1 MRDEITMEK
10 VATIAATCIL
20 ILVNLFVWFTSWMII
35 VSIFIEMD
43 INVLLISISSIVYLT
58 SSFTLNKT
66 YNKLISIIKV

>member
-1 MRDEITMEK
+1 MHDEINMEK
-10 VATIAATCIL
+10 VAIIAATCIL

-43 INVLLISISSIVYLT
+43 INVILISISIVVYLT

-66 YNKLISIIKV
+66 YNKLMSIIKV

>member
-10 VATIAATCIL
+10 VAIIAATCIL

-35 VSIFIEMD
+35 VSIFIDMD
-43 INVLLISISSIVYLT
+43 INVLLISISTVVYLT